1 MKKGQSTLE
10 YAVVIAC
17 IVGALLSMQVYIKR
31 AVSGKLRSA
40 ADEIGQ
46 QYDPE
51 NTTSAAGM
59 TMSINSDVT
68 TTITTVTEEDLQ
80 KTITTSTINSQEEE
94 VYGTENVGALGSSLF

>member
-1 MKKGQSTLE
+1 MRKGQSTLE

-40 ADEIGQ
+40 ADDIGQ
-46 QYDPE
+46 QYDPG
-51 NTTSAAGM
+51 NTTSTGM
-59 TMSINSDVT
+59 TTSVSSDVT
-68 TTITTVTEEDLQ
+68 TEVWTETEEDVV
-80 KTITTSTINSQEEE
+80 KTTTEVTFNEQEER